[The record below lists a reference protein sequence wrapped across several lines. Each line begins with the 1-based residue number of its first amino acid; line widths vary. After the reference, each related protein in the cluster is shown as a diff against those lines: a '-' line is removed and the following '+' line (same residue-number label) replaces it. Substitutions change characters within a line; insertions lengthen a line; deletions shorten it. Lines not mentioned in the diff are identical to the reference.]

1 MTAGLGA
8 NLKLA
13 VGIRVMLRRN
23 LDTAQ
28 GLVDGA
34 LGIVAA
40 ITNVTFDHT
49 RYRYIYRDIE
59 IFISDKR
66 MDQLGSNEML
76 TFIDMLI

>member
-40 ITNVTFDHT
+40 ITHVTFDHT
-49 RYRYIYRDIE
+49 RYRYTGI
-59 IFISDKR
+59 
-66 MDQLGSNEML
+66 
-76 TFIDMLI
+76 

>member
-49 RYRYIYRDIE
+49 RYRYTGI
-59 IFISDKR
+59 
-66 MDQLGSNEML
+66 
-76 TFIDMLI
+76 